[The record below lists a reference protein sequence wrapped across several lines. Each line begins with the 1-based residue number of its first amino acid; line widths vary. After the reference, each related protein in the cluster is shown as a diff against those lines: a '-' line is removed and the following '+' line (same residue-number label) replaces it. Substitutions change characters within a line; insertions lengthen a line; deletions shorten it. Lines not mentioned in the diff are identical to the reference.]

1 MITKAGRK
9 PSLGGLDTTTIA
21 VTVGKPTKEKP
32 KGGVYN
38 RLERILATP
47 KESWNSVIERL
58 LDFYEGNFDD
68 GK

>member
-9 PSLGGLDTTTIA
+9 PSHGGLGKIPISVTI
-21 VTVGKPTKEKP
+21 GKPTKEKP
-32 KGGVYN
+32 KGGVYD
-38 RLERILATP
+38 RLEKLLATP

-58 LDFYEGNFDD
+58 LDFYESSFDD